1 MAPLLSN
8 KNIDFKEAGIVSI
21 VSELWLQSISIL
33 AETSRPI
40 SLLDVNTSVLCG

>member
-1 MAPLLSN
+1 MAPLLSDE
-8 KNIDFKEAGIVSI
+8 NIDFRETGMVSI
-21 VSELWLQSISIL
+21 VLKLSLQSISIS